1 MKWLGFSALALL
13 LLSVE
18 SVLVKRLGLEVT
30 RIDVGLALVVYAALH
45 ASSVQGGFIAFS
57 VGYLLDVFTGRPTG
71 LYPFLSV
78 LVFLLVRAAGQ
89 LVDGRLMG
97 VFALL
102 VGGAVFLQALLAV
115 LFSWLTSPS
124 GAGVVWSLS
133 GVPLQVVLTVAAAM
147 ALRPLLRRLE
157 PGERPD
163 PGVLS

>member
-1 MKWLGFSALALL
+1 MKVFAFSTLALV

-18 SVLVKRLGLEVT
+18 AVLVKSLGLEVT
-30 RIDVGLALVVYAALH
+30 RVDVCLALVVYVALH
-45 ASSVQGGFIAFS
+45 SSSVQGGLVAFA

-78 LVFLLVRAAGQ
+78 LVFLLVRASAQ
-89 LVDGRLMG
+89 LVDGRSRVM
-97 VFALL
+97 FAL
-102 VGGAVFLQALLAV
+102 VVAASVFLHALLAA

-133 GVPLQVVLTVAAAM
+133 GVPLQVLLTVAAGV
-147 ALRPLLRRLE
+147 ALWPVFRRIE
-157 PGERPD
+157 PGERPE